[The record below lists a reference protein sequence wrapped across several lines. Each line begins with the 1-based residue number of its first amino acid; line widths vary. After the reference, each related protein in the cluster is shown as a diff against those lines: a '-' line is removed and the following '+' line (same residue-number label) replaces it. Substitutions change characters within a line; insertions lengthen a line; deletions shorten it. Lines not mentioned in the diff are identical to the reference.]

1 MIYRLEQE
9 IWYFYIYAWF
19 FFTVTGWD
27 DRVGHVEC
35 DSEACT
41 QTGGFLL
48 GLPETGQTH
57 DEGD

>member
-1 MIYRLEQE
+1 MI
-9 IWYFYIYAWF
+9 F
-19 FFTVTGWD
+19 FGICLIFTVTGRD

-48 GLPETGQTH
+48 SLPKTGQTY